1 MATIRIHHK
10 KRYTV
15 ISNDA
20 VRDSKLSWAARG
32 LHHYLLSFP
41 DDWEVN
47 VKHLVCSSEKDGN
60 NKIYSLLK
68 ELRAAGY
75 VVQKKLHTGKVQ
87 YTVFELPQNP
97 NQENPNQDF
106 RDVYERTNQLSTEL
120 ELKTDLALTGE
131 KTNAVQLEER
141 RAEDKPVKPGDPYF
155 AKRVKKTAKEVAIE
169 IIEEFCPWKDFYEAR
184 RAYLMDCDYYRDKQF
199 NIVEGTV
206 LRHYVN
212 AIQESRTPWK
222 TQQEAELAI
231 AELRETI
238 QTHVRELG
246 LDAESAAQQPQQQP
260 SGLSLDEML
269 VKHEKDPTILNL
281 SPAAFYREFGVE
293 KDLFTRHLFKQ
304 GVI

>member
-1 MATIRIHHK
+1 M
-10 KRYTV
+10 
-15 ISNDA
+15 
-20 VRDSKLSWAARG
+20 
-32 LHHYLLSFP
+32 
-41 DDWEVN
+41 
-47 VKHLVCSSEKDGN
+47 
-60 NKIYSLLK
+60 
-68 ELRAAGY
+68 
-75 VVQKKLHTGKVQ
+75 
-87 YTVFELPQNP
+87 
-97 NQENPNQDF
+97 
-106 RDVYERTNQLSTEL
+106 
-120 ELKTDLALTGE
+120 
-131 KTNAVQLEER
+131 
-141 RAEDKPVKPGDPYF
+141 
-155 AKRVKKTAKEVAIE
+155 AIE